1 MFSQYTVPQLKS
13 IIKQYNIHTKISNYS
28 KMKKEF
34 LILEIEK
41 YLTINDNK
49 ITVKENNFD
58 IIVQPEKN
66 IKNEDQLLSLG
77 DVLKLIKKL
86 ERGDIGEDK
95 KSSVKSLIYSLHYY
109 KNNNYSPE
117 NKAYSNIYKFLGTNL
132 KRLKLSIK
140 QEKIIEKYIYIFYTQ
155 QEKIKEQRKKEKIRA
170 YFDN

>member
-28 KMKKEF
+28 KLKKEF
-34 LILEIEK
+34 LLLEIEK

-117 NKAYSNIYKFLGTNL
+117 NKTYSDIYKFLGTNL

-140 QEKIIEKYIYIFYTQ
+140 QEKIIEKYINIFYTQ